1 MSKNKDEK
9 KHINKLTK
17 TFMKKNGIGY
27 NKAHKWAVKFVSRN
41 KRRRYK

>member
-27 NKAHKWAVKFVSRN
+27 NKAHKWAVKFVTR
-41 KRRRYK
+41 KKKRRYK

>member
-1 MSKNKDEK
+1 MSNKDEK